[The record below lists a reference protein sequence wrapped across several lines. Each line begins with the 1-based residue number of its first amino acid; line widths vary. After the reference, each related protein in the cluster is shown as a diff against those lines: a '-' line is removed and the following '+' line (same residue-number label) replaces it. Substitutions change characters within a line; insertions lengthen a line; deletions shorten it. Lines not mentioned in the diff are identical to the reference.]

1 MQYYDDFYDGLKET
15 RNILYR
21 QIDTV
26 AALNKLLST
35 IRSEINNL
43 KNYKINLKG
52 DNLLLYKEYLNN
64 LINVFNDY
72 EIKLEE
78 LIKIKGG
85 YPIYQLGDI
94 ENISLIK
101 TLPSI
106 DYKINTIISNI
117 NNELKIIKKLINESI
132 ENALKEQDFSTV
144 FILSELLF
152 NVNKIIVSLSL

>member
-85 YPIYQLGDI
+85 YPIYQLSDI

-144 FILSELLF
+144 FILSELFF